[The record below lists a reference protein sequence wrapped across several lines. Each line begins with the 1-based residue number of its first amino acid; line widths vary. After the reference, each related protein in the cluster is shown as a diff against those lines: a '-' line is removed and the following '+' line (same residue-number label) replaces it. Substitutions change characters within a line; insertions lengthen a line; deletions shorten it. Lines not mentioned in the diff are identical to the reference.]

1 MRAFLPDLKAAGLLA
16 ALAGC
21 VAAAAA
27 QPPPPADV
35 LTNAAQVRNLTP
47 AQAARALPVRLSGVM
62 IDSASSAS
70 PNQRALILAD
80 QTASLYVLA
89 NQNLVTP
96 HHRGELLEIKGVTDP
111 GQFAPIVIA
120 KAVRKLGAADVPAAQ
135 PATYQQLITGA
146 LDGQWVEIKGVVRQ
160 YFKPSTNAEIG
171 RIILS
176 ADGGLVPVRFI
187 PKPSDTN
194 IQVDAEVQVQAVCF
208 YQFSQKRQV
217 LSPVLQVP
225 SGVPVRVKKP
235 APADPYAAPLHSSTS
250 LLQFSPESIR
260 SYAHRIHVRGIVTS
274 FQPGS
279 FVWIRDGTSGLR
291 IQTDQRET
299 LLPGDEID
307 VLGFPSYGSFIPVLE
322 DSVFRKTGSTRSPA
336 PVAFTNYSEAFNHE
350 DDLVATEAM
359 LTQIQ
364 PFLDGVAFTLDKG
377 GKIFKAV
384 LKRPSNQ
391 PLRPDWQSGSKV
403 RVTGICSLIHDE
415 TKPMAGIW
423 QPQSFQILLR
433 SPADLNTITPPPWWT
448 SGHISLLLGVVAGAL
463 LLVTGIVTLFA
474 RHRLNE
480 QKHQRA
486 MAEAEFAAILSERNR
501 MAREIHDTLAQ
512 GLVAT
517 SVQLRL
523 AKKQTAGTS
532 EALNQHLDAAQQ
544 LVRGSLEE
552 ARNSIWNMRSQ
563 VLENGDLASALQGI
577 LKQMADGTEVE
588 TRFEVAGK
596 PRRLAPVIESNLL
609 RVGQEAVTNATKHA
623 RAKHISVRLEFGE
636 KQFRLVVADDGRGFD
651 PSVPLPGA
659 GGFGLVGMR
668 ERATQLNG
676 ELNIRSAPGQGAE
689 ISLSIPLSS
698 E

>member
-1 MRAFLPDLKAAGLLA
+1 MRVFLPDLKAAGLLA
-16 ALAGC
+16 ALACC
-21 VAAAAA
+21 VVNAAA
-27 QPPPPADV
+27 QPPPPTDV
-35 LTNAAQVRNLTP
+35 LTNAAQVRNLTT
-47 AQAARALPVRLSGVM
+47 AQAAQALPVRLTGVM
-62 IDSASSAS
+62 IDSASPS
-70 PNQRALILAD
+70 QRTLILAD
-80 QTASLYVLA
+80 QTAAMYVRA
-89 NQNLVTP
+89 NQNLFAA

-120 KAVRKLGAADVPAAQ
+120 KAVRKLGTAEVPAAQ

-160 YFKPSTNAEIG
+160 YFKPPTNAAIA
-171 RIILS
+171 RLILS
-176 ADGGLVPVRFI
+176 ADGGLVPVRFT

-225 SGVPVRVKKP
+225 NGVPVRVEKT
-235 APADPYAAPLHSSTS
+235 APDDPYAAPLRSATS

-260 SYAHRIHVRGIVTS
+260 AHAHRIHVRGIVTS
-274 FQPGS
+274 CQPGS
-279 FVWIRDGTSGLR
+279 FVWIRDGASGLR

-307 VLGFPSYGSFIPVLE
+307 VLGFPSYGSYIPVLE
-322 DSVFRKTGSTRSPA
+322 NSVFRKTGSTQSPA
-336 PVAFTNYSEAFNHE
+336 PLAFTNYSEAFDHE

-364 PFLDGVAFTLDKG
+364 PVLDGVAFTLDMG

-384 LKRPSNQ
+384 LKLPSNE
-391 PLRPDWQSGSKV
+391 LLHPDWQTGSKV
-403 RVTGICSLIHDE
+403 RITGICSLVHDE
-415 TKPMAGIW
+415 TRPMAGIW

-433 SPADLNTITPPPWWT
+433 SPADLNSLTPPPWWT
-448 SGHISLLLGVVAGAL
+448 SGHIALLLGVVSGAL
-463 LLVTGIVTLFA
+463 LLVTGVVTLLA
-474 RHRLNE
+474 RRRLNE
-480 QKHQRA
+480 QRHQRA

-523 AKKQTAGTS
+523 AKKQTAGAS
-532 EALNQHLDAAQQ
+532 EALNQYLDTAQQ
-544 LVRGSLEE
+544 LVSGSLEE

-563 VLENGDLASALQGI
+563 VLENGDLVSALKGI

-588 TRFEVAGK
+588 TRFEVVGQS
-596 PRRLAPVIESNLL
+596 RRLAPVIESNLL

-651 PSVPLPGA
+651 PSVSLPGA
-659 GGFGLVGMR
+659 GGFGLLGMR

-676 ELNIRSAPGQGAE
+676 ELTIHSAPGQGAE